1 MNKKQNLFHLGIGAS
16 SIFMIFV
23 VLVMFILAIL
33 AYLQADSYYRSTL
46 RQANITASYYESES
60 ILLEQY
66 YQLDASNLEKSLSDL
81 DIDYQKEDKYYIIKK
96 EISEKQVI
104 QLSFVLETNDLKIIS
119 LKVVNEEV

>member
-1 MNKKQNLFHLGIGAS
+1 MNKKQNLFHLGIGAP